1 MPARRKVDW
10 IYPLALLPAL
20 PAPTGSLATL
30 RKRAKACHA
39 CPLWQHATQTV
50 FGEGPVSAEMMV
62 IGEQPGDQEDQ
73 QGEPFT
79 GPAGNLLDRALA
91 EASLDRG
98 ELYVTNA
105 VKHFK
110 FEPRGK
116 RRLHQRATAREQAI
130 CRQWL
135 AAEVREVHPRRILA
149 LGAMASK
156 AVFGGQF
163 RLTARHG
170 QWMALPGG
178 VMAMA
183 TWHPS
188 AVLRTPDAGSREQR
202 YRELVADL
210 KRFASDK
217 TGDD

>member
-1 MPARRKVDW
+1 MPVRRTDW
-10 IYPLALLPAL
+10 IYPLAMLPAT
-20 PAPTGSLATL
+20 PAPTGSLTAL
-30 RKRAKACHA
+30 RKKAKSCHA

-50 FGEGPVSAEMMV
+50 FGEGPAAADMML

-79 GPAGNLLDRALA
+79 GPAGNLLDRALE
-91 EASLDRG
+91 EAGLRRE
-98 ELYVTNA
+98 ELYLTNA

-116 RRLHQRATAREQAI
+116 RRLHQRANAREQAI

-135 AAEVREVHPRRILA
+135 AAELREVHPTRILA

-156 AVFGGQF
+156 AVFGTRF
-163 RLTARHG
+163 RLTAQHG
-170 QWMALPGG
+170 EWVALPGG
-178 VMAMA
+178 VRGMA

-188 AVLRTPDAGSREQR
+188 AVLRTPDASGRQQR

-210 KRFASDK
+210 KRFTDGRK
-217 TGDD
+217 DD

>member
-1 MPARRKVDW
+1 MMPARRTVDW
-10 IYPLALLPAL
+10 VYPLALLPAS
-20 PAPTGSLATL
+20 PAPTGALATL
-30 RKRAKACHA
+30 RRRAKACRA
-39 CPLWQHATQTV
+39 CPLWEHATQTV
-50 FGEGPVSAEMMV
+50 FGEGPSDADMML

-73 QGEPFT
+73 QGEPFA

-91 EASLDRG
+91 EARLQRDQ
-98 ELYVTNA
+98 LYLTNA

-110 FEPRGK
+110 FQPRGK
-116 RRLHQRATAREQAI
+116 RRLHQRASAREQAI

-135 AAEVREVHPRRILA
+135 AAEVREVHPARILA

-170 QWMALPGG
+170 EWVTLPGG
-178 VMAMA
+178 VMGMA

-188 AVLRTPDAGSREQR
+188 AVLRTSDAGDREQR

-210 KRFASDK
+210 KRFRGAV
-217 TGDD
+217 

>member
-1 MPARRKVDW
+1 MPARRTDW
-10 IYPLALLPAL
+10 IYPLTMLPAS
-20 PAPTGSLATL
+20 PAPTGSLPAL
-30 RKRAKACHA
+30 RKKAKACRA

-50 FGEGPVSAEMMV
+50 FGEGPARADMML

-91 EASLDRG
+91 EAGLRR
-98 ELYVTNA
+98 EQLYLTNA

-116 RRLHQRATAREQAI
+116 RRLHQRASAREQAI

-135 AAEVREVHPRRILA
+135 AAELREVHPKRILA

-156 AVFGGQF
+156 AAFGTRF
-163 RLTARHG
+163 RLTTRHG
-170 QWMALPGG
+170 EWVELPGG
-178 VMAMA
+178 VLGMA

-188 AVLRTPDAGSREQR
+188 AVLRTPDAASRQQR

-210 KRFASDK
+210 KRFMAGGK
-217 TGDD
+217 AGD